1 MEITIELVKQ
11 LRDATGVS
19 ITECKNALSESGGD
33 LDKAVEIMRKKG
45 ISKAGKRA
53 DNATKEGLVK
63 IEVSGG
69 KAYVAAA
76 SCETD
81 FVSRGEAFGKLAS
94 DVIAALKA
102 GKADSIETL
111 RSDAVLKM
119 GENIRINTD
128 VIAGEAIGFYIH
140 TNGKVAAVVTG
151 KAGTDAEKLRDVAMH
166 VTATNPQAL
175 SVASIPAEVIAK
187 EKEIGLEQMKNDPKN
202 AGKPAEMLEKII
214 TGKLRKFAEENAL
227 LSQAF
232 VKDPSVTVDAYVGAG
247 NLVSFKRVS
256 VMA

>member
-19 ITECKNALSESGGD
+19 ITECKTALTEAAGD
-33 LDKAVEIMRKKG
+33 LDKAVELMRKKG
-45 ISKAGKRA
+45 IAKAGKRA
-53 DNATKEGLVK
+53 DNATKEGLIK
-63 IEVSGG
+63 IEVEGG
-69 KAYVAAA
+69 KAYVGSA

-81 FVSRGEAFGKLAS
+81 FVSRGEAFGKLVS
-94 DVIAALKA
+94 DAIAAVKA
-102 GKADSIETL
+102 GKADTVESL

-119 GENIRINTD
+119 GENIRISTD
-128 VIAGEAIGFYIH
+128 VITGEAIGFYIH
-140 TNGKVAAVVTG
+140 TNGKVAAVVTA
-151 KAGTDAEKLRDVAMH
+151 KAGTDAEKLREVAMH
-166 VTATNPQAL
+166 VTASNPQAL
-175 SVASIPAEVIAK
+175 SVNEIPAEIVAK

-214 TGKLRKFAEENAL
+214 AGKLRKFAEENAL

-232 VKDPSVTVDAYVGAG
+232 VKDPSQTVEAYVGAG
-247 NLVSFKRVS
+247 NLVSFKRIS

>member
-19 ITECKNALSESGGD
+19 ITECKNALTEAAGD
-33 LDKAVEIMRKKG
+33 LDKAVDFLRKKG
-45 ISKAGKRA
+45 IAKAGKRA
-53 DNATKEGLVK
+53 DNATKEGLIK
-63 IEVSGG
+63 IEVEGG

-81 FVSRGEAFGKLAS
+81 FVSRGEGFAKLVS
-94 DVIAALKA
+94 DAIAALKA
-102 GKADSIETL
+102 GRSDSIEQL

-119 GENIRINTD
+119 GENIRIATD
-128 VIAGEAIGFYIH
+128 VVSAEAAGFYIH
-140 TNGKVAAVVTG
+140 TNGKVAAVVSA

-175 SVASIPAEVIAK
+175 SVAEIPADVIAK

-202 AGKPAEMLEKII
+202 AGKPADILEKII
-214 TGKLRKFAEENAL
+214 SGKLRKFAEENAL

-232 VKDPSVTVDAYVGAG
+232 VKNPEQTVEQYVGAG
-247 NLVSFKRVS
+247 ALTAFRRYS